1 MRGRHGNH
9 LSFPRNYFS
18 PFSAIYD
25 HVFEKPIP
33 DAISG
38 LQHLT
43 YLSIMASHLVGSL
56 PAALFNLTLLRGIKL
71 LGNHFSG
78 PIPDDISKLSR
89 LTFLGLA
96 DNLLSGPIP
105 DALSHLGELWTLNL
119 GGNLFTGSIPSVI
132 STITTLRLL
141 TLEKNR
147 FSGAIPDWISTVA
160 RLRSLNL
167 QWNLLNGT
175 VPASLG
181 RLTELTNLDLGSN
194 FLEGSIPEELGNLV
208 NLKSLILWRNQFNG
222 TIPASLGALEKL
234 TEMQLAWTNIS
245 GTLPSSIGSLTGLDT
260 LYLESMSLTGTIPRS
275 FSNLQSLSLLFL
287 NNNSLSGEVF
297 NITSTMTRIITLDVS
312 MNQFTGR
319 LPAPPSPLLQ
329 FYYAH
334 RCFFSHGAVVPPKA
348 NRTFYGNVFENC
360 LTNASLV
367 AGVFEEQLRPEECSA
382 FCGQAAGDA
391 RPLCSG
397 HGVCSY
403 NASVQESACTCD
415 SNFDNQ
421 AGPHSCTYSVLPSTE
436 SSQSTAVSL
445 SAAATQLFNGTIILT
460 PSASSTW
467 GAAVVQTPIRLF
479 HFIDSPG
486 PCGTPF
492 AFNASFTFAMRPAAQ
507 GGGGE
512 GLAFVV
518 SAAAPQGSA
527 AGVGLGGVGRRSVGV
542 EFDSVLSVKQSDP
555 NDNHVGVNVG
565 GSPVSLASATAPLIL
580 NDAQTKHAWIH
591 YDPTSGGTLRVFLS
605 SDPVQPLTPTLRA
618 RVSLCSILQPTAA
631 ETNFFFGFIASTS
644 ERAQENVILKW
655 EIVTGLPPRLALNS
669 QGLALGFVLDE
680 DSFSSQGF
688 NSAFHYA
695 SAGFEPAQNNS
706 PSWLVK
712 SFASW
717 MLPEPIWP
725 VKNQG
730 GCADSWAFAVVAAVE
745 AAHSIASN
753 WSQPPVLSV
762 DHLRLALSSNC
773 DGGSPTKALQFLLNA
788 TNQGRGLL
796 EEAVYSQ
803 GLALNGRSLAS
814 TRYYG
819 IRGIERTAFY
829 GWFGVMLAVQRQPV
843 IVHIEAS
850 ASSFQDYDGSDTYAD
865 EGCFTDHLNHAVLV
879 VGYLVAGV
887 DSAKPDLPPPFWIIR
902 NSWGTKWGDQGHMR
916 MDIRSGDG
924 ICGINTLPGLFPVV
938 RSNAD
943 PCGLHSFK
951 YSLLGATFNPCG
963 QFQCGAKGASNRCKC
978 TDARFPQVKNTDG
991 SYTCAYVDVC
1001 GSSSRNPCVVGTC
1014 VNDGRGSYSCVC
1026 PRGFIQGTM
1035 IGGGF
1040 SCTPG
1045 QAQGTYTALG
1055 ANVLCSHIT
1064 AVFSLLLANFLLQN
1078 KGVSCTKPLPI
1089 NKKFYVVSN
1098 ISDCSVFYSTNAGDT
1113 CAGVGRQVELCG
1125 QAASDAACEA
1135 AFQALNPA
1143 VDCSS
1148 LKPSQAVCVE
1158 RHPSKANRI
1167 AVCDEYHRPQA
1178 ADTCDSIRD
1187 AAAPPLS
1194 ALELYRL
1201 NPGINC
1207 NQLIPAKDF
1216 HFKGSLE
1223 REICTKSSTS
1233 FAIGTCPTD
1242 NQYYFMPTDTCNSV
1256 QITHFHGIKGCYR
1269 KINGYECVDK
1279 MIPGTKVCLPNYS
1292 SSRTGDCRY

>member
-1 MRGRHGNH
+1 MKNH
-9 LSFPRNYFS
+9 LVLQLLLLLLTCFGQPGMLVTARRIQTADFKVLSQVLAAWGSFADGKTW
-18 PFSAIYD
+18 SANSDCSTVQGVTCDADGYVISLATAGNAFY
-25 HVFEKPIP
+25 KPIP
-33 DAISG
+33 DAVSG

-43 YLSIMASHLVGSL
+43 YLAITSSHLVGSL
-56 PAALFNLTLLRGIKL
+56 PAALFNLPLLSGIKL
-71 LGNHFSG
+71 SVNHLSG
-78 PIPDDISKLSR
+78 SIPDDISKLTG
-89 LTFLGLA
+89 LTYLYLA
-96 DNLLSGPIP
+96 QNGFSGSVP
-105 DALSHLGELWTLNL
+105 DALSHLSQLIRLSLATNML
-119 GGNLFTGSIPSVI
+119 TDSIPTAI
-132 STITTLRLL
+132 STITTLN
-141 TLEKNR
+141 TLELQVNY
-147 FSGAIPDWISTVA
+147 FSGPVPDWVSTMP
-160 RLRSLNL
+160 RLMSINM
-167 QWNLLNGT
+167 QQNLLNGT
-175 VPASLG
+175 IPASLSSMTQ
-181 RLTELTNLDLGSN
+181 LTKLNLGMN
-194 FLEGSIPEELGNLV
+194 FIEGSIPDEIGNLV
-208 NLKSLILWRNQFNG
+208 NLQSLILETNLLNG
-222 TIPASLGALEKL
+222 TIPASLGALKQL
-234 TEMQLAWTNIS
+234 NDLQLAWTDIA
-245 GTLPSSIGSLTGLDT
+245 GTLPSSIGTLTQLNI
-260 LYLESMSLTGTIPRS
+260 LYLEGMWLTGTVPRS
-275 FSNLQSLSLLFL
+275 FSNLQNLGYFYL
-287 NNNSLSGEVF
+287 NRNEFSGDIYS
-297 NITSTMTRIITLDVS
+297 ITSSMTRLVTLDVS
-312 MNQFTGR
+312 SNQFMGR
-319 LPAPPSPLLQ
+319 LPAPPSPSLQ

-348 NRTFYGNVFENC
+348 NRTFYANVFENC
-360 LTNASLV
+360 LTAASLV
-367 AGVFEEQLRPEECSA
+367 PGDFEGQKNLQECAA
-382 FCGQAAGDA
+382 FCGLAAGDA
-391 RPLCSG
+391 RPLCNG
-397 HGVCSY
+397 HGVCSF
-403 NASVQESACTCD
+403 NSSVQESACTCD

-445 SAAATQLFNGTIILT
+445 SAAATQLFNGSIILT

-507 GGGGE
+507 GAGGE

-518 SAAAPQGSA
+518 S
-527 AGVGLGGVGRRSVGV
+527 
-542 EFDSVLSVKQSDP
+542 
-555 NDNHVGVNVG
+555 
-565 GSPVSLASATAPLIL
+565 
-580 NDAQTKHAWIH
+580 
-591 YDPTSGGTLRVFLS
+591 
-605 SDPVQPLTPTLRA
+605 
-618 RVSLCSILQPTAA
+618 
-631 ETNFFFGFIASTS
+631 
-644 ERAQENVILKW
+644 
-655 EIVTGLPPRLALNS
+655 LPPRPPLNA
-669 QGLALGFVLDE
+669 QDLALGFVLDE
-680 DSFSSQGF
+680 DSFSSLGF
-688 NSAFHYA
+688 NSFFHYA
-695 SAGFEPAQNNS
+695 SGGFEPSADNS

-712 SFASW
+712 SFSSW
-717 MLPEPIWP
+717 ILPQAVWP

-730 GCADSWAFAVVAAVE
+730 GCADSWAYAVVAAVE
-745 AAHSIASN
+745 AAYSIAN
-753 WSQPPVLSV
+753 NRSQPPVLSV

-773 DGGSPTKALQFLLNA
+773 DGGSPTKALQFLLNT

-796 EEAVYSQ
+796 EQAAYIASSVK
-803 GLALNGRSLAS
+803 GIRSLGRKAAAKP
-814 TRYYG
+814 TIKYYG
-819 IRGIERTAFY
+819 IRGIERTTFY
-829 GWFGVMLAVQRQPV
+829 GWFGLMLAVQRQPV

-850 ASSFQDYDGSDTYAD
+850 APSFQDYDGSDTYAD
-865 EGCFTDHLNHAVLV
+865 EGCFTDHLNHVVLV
-879 VGYLVAGV
+879 MGYLVAGV

-902 NSWGTKWGDQGHMR
+902 NSWGTQWGDQGHMR
-916 MDIRSGDG
+916 MDIRSDDG

-938 RSNAD
+938 RTPAD
-943 PCGLHSFK
+943 PCGQRSYKHDI
-951 YSLLGATFNPCG
+951 LGPTFNPCG
-963 QFQCGAKGASNRCKC
+963 QFQCTTKGASNRCKC
-978 TDARFPQVKNTDG
+978 SDTRFSEVKNTDG
-991 SYTCAYVDVC
+991 SYTCGYVDVC

-1045 QAQGTYTALG
+1045 QEQGTYTVLG
-1055 ANVLCSHIT
+1055 ANVFCSHIM
-1064 AVFSLLLANFLLQN
+1064 AVFSLPLAHFLQQN

-1089 NKKFYVVSN
+1089 NKQLYVVFN
-1098 ISDCSVFYSTNAGDT
+1098 IPECSVFYSTNAGDT

-1187 AAAPPLS
+1187 AAVPPLS

-1207 NQLIPAKDF
+1207 NQLIPAKSF

-1233 FAIGTCPTD
+1233 FAIGSCPTD
-1242 NQYYFMPTDTCNSV
+1242 NQYYFMPTDSCSNV

-1279 MIPGTKVCLPNYS
+1279 MTPGTKVCLPNYNS
-1292 SSRTGDCRY
+1292 ARTGDCVY

>member
-1 MRGRHGNH
+1 M
-9 LSFPRNYFS
+9 PR
-18 PFSAIYD
+18 
-25 HVFEKPIP
+25 
-33 DAISG
+33 
-38 LQHLT
+38 LM
-43 YLSIMASHLVGSL
+43 SINM
-56 PAALFNLTLLRGIKL
+56 
-71 LGNHFSG
+71 
-78 PIPDDISKLSR
+78 
-89 LTFLGLA
+89 
-96 DNLLSGPIP
+96 
-105 DALSHLGELWTLNL
+105 
-119 GGNLFTGSIPSVI
+119 
-132 STITTLRLL
+132 
-141 TLEKNR
+141 
-147 FSGAIPDWISTVA
+147 
-160 RLRSLNL
+160 
-167 QWNLLNGT
+167 QQNLLNGT
-175 VPASLG
+175 IPASLSSMTQ
-181 RLTELTNLDLGSN
+181 LTKLNLGMN
-194 FLEGSIPEELGNLV
+194 FIEGSIPDEIGNLV
-208 NLKSLILWRNQFNG
+208 NLQSLILETNLLNG
-222 TIPASLGALEKL
+222 TIPASLGALKQL
-234 TEMQLAWTNIS
+234 NDLQLAWTDIA
-245 GTLPSSIGSLTGLDT
+245 GTLPSSIGTLTQLNI
-260 LYLESMSLTGTIPRS
+260 LYLEGMWLTGTVPRS
-275 FSNLQSLSLLFL
+275 FSNLQNLGYFYL
-287 NNNSLSGEVF
+287 NRNEFSGDIYS
-297 NITSTMTRIITLDVS
+297 ITSSMTRLVTLDVS
-312 MNQFTGR
+312 SNQFMGR
-319 LPAPPSPLLQ
+319 LPAPPSPSLQ

-348 NRTFYGNVFENC
+348 NRTFYANVFENC
-360 LTNASLV
+360 LTAASLV
-367 AGVFEEQLRPEECSA
+367 PGDFEGQKNLQECAA
-382 FCGQAAGDA
+382 FCGLAAGDA
-391 RPLCSG
+391 RPLCNG
-397 HGVCSY
+397 HGVCSF
-403 NASVQESACTCD
+403 NSSVQESACTCD

-445 SAAATQLFNGTIILT
+445 SAAATQLFNGSIILT

-507 GGGGE
+507 GAGGE

-518 SAAAPQGSA
+518 SASPPQGAA
-527 AGVGLGGVGRRSVGV
+527 AGVGLGGVRKRSVGV
-542 EFDSVLSVKQSDP
+542 EFDSVLSVKHSDP

-631 ETNFFFGFIASTS
+631 ETNFFFGFIASTA
-644 ERAQENVILKW
+644 ENAQENVILNW
-655 EIVTGLPPRLALNS
+655 EVVTGLPPRPPLNA
-669 QGLALGFVLDE
+669 QDLALGFVLDE
-680 DSFSSQGF
+680 DSFSSLGF
-688 NSAFHYA
+688 NSFFHYA
-695 SAGFEPAQNNS
+695 SGGFEPSADNS

-712 SFASW
+712 SFSSW
-717 MLPEPIWP
+717 ILPQAVWP

-730 GCADSWAFAVVAAVE
+730 GCADSWAYAVVAAVE
-745 AAHSIASN
+745 AAYSIAN
-753 WSQPPVLSV
+753 NRSQPPVLSV

-773 DGGSPTKALQFLLNA
+773 DGGSPTKALQFLLNT

-796 EEAVYSQ
+796 EQAAYIASSVK
-803 GLALNGRSLAS
+803 GIRSLGRKAAAKP
-814 TRYYG
+814 TIKYYG
-819 IRGIERTAFY
+819 IRGIERTTFY
-829 GWFGVMLAVQRQPV
+829 GWFGLMLAVQRQPV

-850 ASSFQDYDGSDTYAD
+850 APSFQDYDGSDTYAD
-865 EGCFTDHLNHAVLV
+865 EGCFTDHLNHVVLV
-879 VGYLVAGV
+879 MGYLVAGV

-902 NSWGTKWGDQGHMR
+902 NSWGTQWGDQGHMR
-916 MDIRSGDG
+916 MDIRSDDG

-938 RSNAD
+938 RTPAD
-943 PCGLHSFK
+943 PCGQRSYKHDI
-951 YSLLGATFNPCG
+951 LGPTFNPCG
-963 QFQCGAKGASNRCKC
+963 QFQCTTKGASNRCKC
-978 TDARFPQVKNTDG
+978 SDTRFSEVKNTDG
-991 SYTCAYVDVC
+991 SYTCGYVDVC

-1045 QAQGTYTALG
+1045 QEQGTYTVLG
-1055 ANVLCSHIT
+1055 ANVFCSHIM
-1064 AVFSLLLANFLLQN
+1064 AVFSLPLAHFLQQN

-1089 NKKFYVVSN
+1089 NKQLYVVFN
-1098 ISDCSVFYSTNAGDT
+1098 IPECSVFYSTNAGDT

-1187 AAAPPLS
+1187 AAVPPLS

-1207 NQLIPAKDF
+1207 NQLIPAKSF

-1233 FAIGTCPTD
+1233 FAIGSCPTD
-1242 NQYYFMPTDTCNSV
+1242 NQYYFMPTDSCSNV

-1279 MIPGTKVCLPNYS
+1279 MTPGTKVCLPNYNS
-1292 SSRTGDCRY
+1292 ARTGDCVY